1 MRASFRFAALAL
13 VAGLAG
19 LVSACAVDDP
29 SNRFAQ
35 ITYQHLPD
43 IRLDVGE
50 IQIEQAYVTP
60 GREPNVDHRFPVPP
74 KDAAAR
80 WAQDRLVAGGDRL
93 TFRYIIRQASAVE
106 TELPKSTGVTGMLTT
121 DQSERYELHIVVE
134 MQVLDGRQIQGNA
147 KAEARRSLTVPED
160 SSLNEREE
168 VWYRLTEQTMR
179 DLDVQLEQT
188 IREAFFPYIVL

>member
-1 MRASFRFAALAL
+1 MRVLLRLAAATAVLSGLLA
-13 VAGLAG
+13 
-19 LVSACAVDDP
+19 ACAMDDP

-35 ITYQHLPD
+35 LTYQHRPD
-43 IRLDVGE
+43 INLDVGE
-50 IQIEQAYVTP
+50 IQIETAYVTP
-60 GREPNVDHRFPVPP
+60 GQPPNVDHRFPVQP
-74 KDAAAR
+74 KDAAVR
-80 WAQDRLVAGGDRL
+80 WAQDRLVARGDRL
-93 TFRYIIRQASAVE
+93 TFRYIVREASAVE
-106 TELPKSTGVTGMLTT
+106 TPLPVSGGVTGMLTT

>member
-1 MRASFRFAALAL
+1 MRVLPRLAAATA
-13 VAGLAG
+13 VLAG
-19 LVSACAVDDP
+19 LLAACSMDDP

-35 ITYQHLPD
+35 LTYQHRPD
-43 IRLDVGE
+43 INLDVGD
-50 IQIEQAYVTP
+50 IQIETAYVTP
-60 GREPNVDHRFPVPP
+60 GQPPNVDHSFPVQP
-74 KDAAAR
+74 KDAAVR
-80 WAQDRLVAGGDRL
+80 WAQDRLVARGDRL
-93 TFRYIIRQASAVE
+93 TFRYIVREASAVE
-106 TELPKSTGVTGMLTT
+106 TPLPVSGGVTGMLTT